1 MKKITPEGT
10 KKVHSNGTEWIK
22 KNGKWEYLKNPR
34 EKKVKYPYWN
44 FWKVV
49 FAGWL
54 IRYPRQC
61 FTIFGGIV
69 GFLFVLIYNA
79 VN

>member
-1 MKKITPEGT
+1 MKSYKVL
-10 KKVHSNGTEWIK
+10 KKS
-22 KNGKWEYLKNPR
+22 
-34 EKKVKYPYWN
+34 PYWN

-61 FTIFGGIV
+61 FTLIGIPL
-69 GFLFVLIYNA
+69 GFLLVFIYNA
-79 VN
+79 VAKYCTAAKIPEIFFYGKSLSHLRKR

>member
-1 MKKITPEGT
+1 MKSYKVL
-10 KKVHSNGTEWIK
+10 KKS
-22 KNGKWEYLKNPR
+22 
-34 EKKVKYPYWN
+34 PYWN

-61 FTIFGGIV
+61 FTLIGIPL
-69 GFLFVLIYNA
+69 GFLLVFIYNA
-79 VN
+79 VAR

>member
-1 MKKITPEGT
+1 MRPLYNIPK
-10 KKVHSNGTEWIK
+10 SAMRS
-22 KNGKWEYLKNPR
+22 KNK
-34 EKKVKYPYWN
+34 PYWN

-61 FTIFGGIV
+61 FTILGV
-69 GFLFVLIYNA
+69 PLGFLIVVIYNA
-79 VN
+79 VAK